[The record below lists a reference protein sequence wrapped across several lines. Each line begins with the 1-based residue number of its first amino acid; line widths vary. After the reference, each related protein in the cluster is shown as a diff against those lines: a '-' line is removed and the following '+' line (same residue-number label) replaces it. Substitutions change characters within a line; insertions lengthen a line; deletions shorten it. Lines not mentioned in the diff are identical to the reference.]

1 MKPKSSSNHMNKQ
14 LSSSM
19 TIHALPNIFLD
30 THHNLNIKLALL
42 SYCMSKDR
50 VLPIQKL
57 SLREVQT
64 YLIWLND
71 NILEIMC
78 FEEMALHICVHMF
91 SLIICRKVCAHNYND
106 IGRMWG
112 VAVVSFPYTRI
123 NLSVFK
129 IEGASTCIETS
140 PFHRCKR
147 GCSPSPI
154 PEKYWFLRIS
164 GRPPPSWI
172 RQ

>member
-42 SYCMSKDR
+42 SSCMSTDR

-78 FEEMALHICVHMF
+78 FEEMELQICVHKF
-91 SLIICRKVCAHNYND
+91 SLTICRKVCAHNYND

-112 VAVVSFPYTRI
+112 GGGCYFFPYQ
-123 NLSVFK
+123 
-129 IEGASTCIETS
+129 
-140 PFHRCKR
+140 
-147 GCSPSPI
+147 PI
-154 PEKYWFLRIS
+154 GIYNRRSKHLY
-164 GRPPPSWI
+164 
-172 RQ
+172 